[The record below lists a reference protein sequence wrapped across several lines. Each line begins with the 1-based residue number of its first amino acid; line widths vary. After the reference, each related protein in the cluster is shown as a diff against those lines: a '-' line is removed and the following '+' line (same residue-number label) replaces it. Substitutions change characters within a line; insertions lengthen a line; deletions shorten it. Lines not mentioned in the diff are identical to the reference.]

1 MRMEAYKTMLKQG
14 ILHPQLLR
22 VLGETG
28 HMDHLMISDSGMPQP
43 LGKERVDLAILPQLP
58 RLLDVLS
65 AVTDVLTVEKV
76 FVAEEVKTVSPRYHS
91 KLLETLKPT
100 GAEIVYIPH
109 AQLKE
114 LSNGPTLRAS
124 VRTGECTSYSTVIL
138 QAGVPYGGDDLT

>member
-58 RLLDVLS
+58 WM
-65 AVTDVLTVEKV
+65 
-76 FVAEEVKTVSPRYHS
+76 F
-91 KLLETLKPT
+91 
-100 GAEIVYIPH
+100 
-109 AQLKE
+109 
-114 LSNGPTLRAS
+114 
-124 VRTGECTSYSTVIL
+124 
-138 QAGVPYGGDDLT
+138 